1 MDRGTWWATVCGVA
15 KSQTQLSMNTYHR
28 LWRPGE
34 FWGSV
39 FFRKLKHFLK
49 LFCVYFRKLS
59 LGLGIDG
66 AETGVEGWVMRPSG
80 SLSSGPSWGFLYV
93 LPPCIL
99 PVCIP
104 IVSLGRSILPGSKV
118 SSLEFLVSE
127 LWNDGEGNGNPLQ
140 YSCLENPMDGGVWWA
155 TAHGIAKSRTRKAL
169 LSCLSFIRTPSLK
182 DRGRTK
188 ATWTY
193 SWLWDPVSFLLLYLI
208 RKSGGNC

>member
-118 SSLEFLVSE
+118 SSLEFLVSVVE
-127 LWNDGEGNGNPLQ
+127 RWRRKWQPTAILLPGKSHGWRSLVG
-140 YSCLENPMDGGVWWA
+140 YSPWDRKESD
-155 TAHGIAKSRTRKAL
+155 TKSIVIVFVIHQDAISERQGKNQGHL
-169 LSCLSFIRTPSLK
+169 
-182 DRGRTK
+182 D
-188 ATWTY
+188 
-193 SWLWDPVSFLLLYLI
+193 LLLALG
-208 RKSGGNC
+208 SC

>member
-104 IVSLGRSILPGSKV
+104 IISLGRSILPGSKV
-118 SSLEFLVSE
+118 SSLEFLVSVVE
-127 LWNDGEGNGNPLQ
+127 RWRRKWQPTAILLPGKSHGWRSLVG
-140 YSCLENPMDGGVWWA
+140 YSPWDRKESD
-155 TAHGIAKSRTRKAL
+155 TKSIVIVFVIHQDAISERQGKNQGHL
-169 LSCLSFIRTPSLK
+169 
-182 DRGRTK
+182 D
-188 ATWTY
+188 
-193 SWLWDPVSFLLLYLI
+193 LLLALG
-208 RKSGGNC
+208 SC

>member
-49 LFCVYFRKLS
+49 LFCVYFRKFS
-59 LGLGIDG
+59 LGLGMDG

-80 SLSSGPSWGFLYV
+80 SLSNGPSWGFLYV

-104 IVSLGRSILPGSKV
+104 IISLGRSILPGSKV
-118 SSLEFLVSE
+118 SSLEFLVSVVE
-127 LWNDGEGNGNPLQ
+127 RWRRKWQPTAILLPGKSHGWRSLVG
-140 YSCLENPMDGGVWWA
+140 YSPWDRKESD
-155 TAHGIAKSRTRKAL
+155 TKSIVIVFVIHQDAISERQGKNQGHL
-169 LSCLSFIRTPSLK
+169 
-182 DRGRTK
+182 D
-188 ATWTY
+188 
-193 SWLWDPVSFLLLYLI
+193 LLLALG
-208 RKSGGNC
+208 SC